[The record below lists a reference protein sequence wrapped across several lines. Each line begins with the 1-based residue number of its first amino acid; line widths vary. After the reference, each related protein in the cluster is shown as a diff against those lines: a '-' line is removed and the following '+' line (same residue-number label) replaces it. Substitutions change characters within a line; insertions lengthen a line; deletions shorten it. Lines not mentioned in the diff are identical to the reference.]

1 MMNNTINGRTP
12 EEIKRGLECCKPVW
26 VDNHWKTCD
35 TKCPYID
42 DVGGFCR
49 AQLMADALALV
60 QQLESAQPKWISVA
74 DELPKKWREND
85 AEQTLVNYQIY
96 SPKYGVDIGNYL
108 KPAGIWVIMGL
119 PVDDVTHWMPLPS
132 APEVK

>member
-1 MMNNTINGRTP
+1 MTDKINSRTP
-12 EEIKRGLECCKPVW
+12 EEIKKGLWCCGNGDVSAHCG
-26 VDNHWKTCD
+26 N
-35 TKCPYID
+35 CPYNRGTGDHGCIKE
-42 DVGGFCR
+42 
-49 AQLMADALALV
+49 LNADALALI
-60 QQLESAQPKWISVA
+60 QQLEPAQPKWISVA

-119 PVDDVTHWMPLPS
+119 PVDDVTHWMPLPEP
-132 APEVK
+132 PEEE